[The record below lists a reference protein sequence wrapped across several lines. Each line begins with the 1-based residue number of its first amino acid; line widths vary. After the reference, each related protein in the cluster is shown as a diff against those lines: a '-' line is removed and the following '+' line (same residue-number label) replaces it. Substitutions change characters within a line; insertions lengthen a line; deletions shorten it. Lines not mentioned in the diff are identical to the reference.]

1 MKFGWTRE
9 QQIPK
14 GAVKV
19 ADKRSDA
26 VAYLYDARKAMPSD
40 VAMPC
45 AMVFI
50 GKQAKPLWRYRFP
63 NAADREKRI
72 AQAFADRRA
81 WLARQVEQRAKR
93 KAWVPTYKVGDI
105 FRTCWGYEQTN
116 VEYFEIV
123 EIKGKHAILRELAQE
138 RVDTG
143 WQRGR
148 CVPLP
153 GQYLSPRFDGDKQGL
168 PIRRLMQ
175 EGRIKIDDVRTAW
188 PVETQDVAGVKVVP
202 PSSWTAYH

>member
-1 MKFGWTRE
+1 MRLNMPRE
-9 QQIPK
+9 FYIPK
-14 GAVKV
+14 NYTAKV
-19 ADKRSDA
+19 CDKNSDA
-26 VAYLYDARKAMPSD
+26 IAYLWTARNGKPGA
-40 VAMPC
+40 AI
-45 AMVFI
+45 FY
-50 GKQAKPLWRYRFP
+50 GKQAKPISNYYYRDEARRQ
-63 NAADREKRI
+63 AAVTI
-72 AQAFADRRA
+72 AFESRRKSLAFKSD
-81 WLARQVEQRAKR
+81 LRAKR

-143 WQRGR
+143 WLQGK

-153 GQYLSPRFDGDKQGL
+153 GKYCGD

-175 EGRIKIDDVRTAW
+175 EHGIKISDVRTAW
-188 PVETQDVAGVKVVP
+188 LVKTKTVGGVAVIE
-202 PSSWTAYH
+202 PSNWSAYH